1 MLNDL
6 EFILAG
12 LCNDIQTKNNNNC
25 DTFFV
30 TVTQQNIEQLLTL
43 VKSMPRLDKYYV
55 VFYLKK
61 NMTYQ

>member
-12 LCNDIQTKNNNNC
+12 LCNDIRTKNNNNC

-30 TVTQQNIEQLLTL
+30 TVTQQNIEQLTL
-43 VKSMPRLDKYYV
+43 VKSMPRLDKYSMLYI
-55 VFYLKK
+55 
-61 NMTYQ
+61 